1 MQHRRFNTA
10 CRQLNVFVDFAFF
23 VPAKA
28 RFKEPKVVGGEITTV
43 PNRLPDEPRQTI
55 DVITVF
61 GDVLWILIGNRNQF
75 FPKLGG
81 D

>member
-1 MQHRRFNTA
+1 M
-10 CRQLNVFVDFAFF
+10 
-23 VPAKA
+23 
-28 RFKEPKVVGGEITTV
+28 
-43 PNRLPDEPRQTI
+43 PNRLSDEPRQTI

>member
-1 MQHRRFNTA
+1 M
-10 CRQLNVFVDFAFF
+10 FVDFAFF
-23 VPAKA
+23 VPAKT
-28 RFKEPKVVGGEITTV
+28 RFKEPKVVGGEIATV